1 MSPPKT
7 NNRNPSFNHFWVMVS
22 SILVGDYPTG
32 CELGPVSA
40 DQFSLVKFL
49 GSFSLYFF
57 FSFNVACTSQYAP
70 APHSH
75 VLGGSSIQCHVLS
88 GL

>member
-1 MSPPKT
+1 
-7 NNRNPSFNHFWVMVS
+7 MVS
-22 SILVGDYPTG
+22 SVLVGDYPTG

-57 FSFNVACTSQYAP
+57 
-70 APHSH
+70 
-75 VLGGSSIQCHVLS
+75 LI
-88 GL
+88 